1 MENPKLTKQQKRILR
16 LKKKAEEKSLM
27 KRKLFIKKHKNKA
40 LLFIFLFLI
49 PFGFY
54 NLVKTPSSSIVNN
67 NYFLP
72 QPNDWIKGTDEAK
85 IILIEYLDFQ
95 CPACAIYHILTEKVY
110 EEYKDK
116 IKFIIRHFPLTQI
129 HRNAYLASQAAEAAG
144 RQNKFW
150 EYVDILFKNQKEWE
164 NKFNAQDLFIKYA
177 EEINLDINKFKIDIK
192 DNTIKEKIESDIKSG
207 IHLLVDATPT
217 FFLNNKKIQ
226 PKSYEEFKTLIDEAL
241 NQ

>member
-1 MENPKLTKQQKRILR
+1 MENQKLTKQQKRILR

-27 KRKLFIKKHKNKA
+27 ARKLFIKKHKNKI

-49 PFGFY
+49 SFGFY
-54 NLVKTPSSSIVNN
+54 NLAKTPSSSIVDN

-72 QPNDWIKGTDEAK
+72 QPNDWIKGADEAK

-95 CPACAIYHILTEKVY
+95 CPACAIYHPIVQKIY

-150 EYVDILFKNQKEWE
+150 EYADILFKNQKEWE

-177 EEINLDINKFKIDIK
+177 EEINLDVNKFKIDIK
-192 DNTIKEKIESDIKSG
+192 DNTIKEKIEWDIKSG
-207 IHLLVDATPT
+207 NRLLVDATPT
-217 FFLNNKKIQ
+217 FFLKNKKIQ
-226 PKSYEEFKTLIDEAL
+226 PRSYEEFKILIDDAL